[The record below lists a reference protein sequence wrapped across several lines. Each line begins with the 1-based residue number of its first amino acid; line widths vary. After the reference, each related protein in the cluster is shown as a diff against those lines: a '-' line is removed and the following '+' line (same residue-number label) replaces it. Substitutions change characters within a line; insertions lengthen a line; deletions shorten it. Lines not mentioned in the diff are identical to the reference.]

1 VKKDGYLTND
11 LGQVACKVY
20 KVIQARK
27 LWDLIM
33 ASTYDYAEPGFI
45 LIDKVNQMNNN
56 WFEENIRATNPCG
69 EQPLP
74 EYGSCLLGSV
84 NLTRFVQNPFTDEAH
99 FDWETF
105 NEVVNIKMLERF
117 TSSDLELAL
126 CGTQDIDLQDWRSH
140 TEYRGGYFDSNDTVE
155 LFWKYIEELDLENRL
170 KFLRFVTG
178 TTSIPYEGFCGLRGP
193 NGPKPFCVEQW
204 GTVNDLP
211 RAHTCFN
218 RIDLPPYATMS
229 QLKSKIEL
237 AINECA
243 EFGLE

>member
-1 VKKDGYLTND
+1 LVHG
-11 LGQVACKVY
+11 
-20 KVIQARK
+20 
-27 LWDLIM
+27 
-33 ASTYDYAEPGFI
+33 
-45 LIDKVNQMNNN
+45 
-56 WFEENIRATNPCG
+56 
-69 EQPLP
+69 
-74 EYGSCLLGSV
+74 
-84 NLTRFVQNPFTDEAH
+84 
-99 FDWETF
+99 F

-126 CGTQDIDLQDWRSH
+126 CGTQEIDLQDWRSH

-170 KFLRFVTG
+170 KFLQFVTG

-237 AINECA
+237 AIHECA